1 MDYREESRAETPLV
15 YGFLCEQTNVFYA
28 FETQQQ
34 YQEFLGWLANEAE
47 AESDA
52 ARDCPPSEEELLSN
66 YDRSTEKIMAVFDDP
81 IFHSNSTSMELEEV
95 DF

>member
-1 MDYREESRAETPLV
+1 MDYREQASAETPLV

-34 YQEFLGWLANEAE
+34 YQEFLGWLARETEDAPE
-47 AESDA
+47 A

-66 YDRSTEKIMAVFDDP
+66 FDRSTEKIMEVFDDP
-81 IFHSNSTSMELEEV
+81 IFRSSAAAMELEEV